1 MKIDIAFSDAPRV
14 SVIIVATS
22 SFDLLRA
29 CLASVARFGPST
41 IPFETILVL
50 NEAGPDVE
58 AALRATVTGAK
69 ITSSVVNLGLAG
81 AANRGRS
88 LANGEFLL
96 ILHDDAEVEPGWME
110 ALVETADAHPEA
122 GAIGGKA
129 LWPDGQLQWAGGI
142 LWRTAITSKPWVGE
156 EAPAPTAFDR
166 LRAVDFCG
174 T

>member
-69 ITSSVVNLGLAG
+69 NHKFGGQS
-81 AANRGRS
+81 RS
-88 LANGEFLL
+88 CRSRKSWAL
-96 ILHDDAEVEPGWME
+96 I
-110 ALVETADAHPEA
+110 
-122 GAIGGKA
+122 
-129 LWPDGQLQWAGGI
+129 GQW
-142 LWRTAITSKPWVGE
+142 
-156 EAPAPTAFDR
+156 
-166 LRAVDFCG
+166 
-174 T
+174 